1 MGISQHIQTEQPM
14 DNDAAVAYQI
24 EAHDGRYR
32 LLDAGGYV
40 VLECGD
46 EASARHYA
54 ELMNKALRS
63 GFRAG
68 YRAGKQAGNS

>member
-1 MGISQHIQTEQPM
+1 M
-14 DNDAAVAYQI
+14 DSDEVVYRI

-32 LLDAGGYV
+32 LVDAEGYSL
-40 VLECGD
+40 LECQD

-54 ELMNKALRS
+54 ELMNKAWRS

-68 YRAGKQAGNS
+68 YRTGKQAGSGKSLQ

>member
-1 MGISQHIQTEQPM
+1 MA
-14 DNDAAVAYQI
+14 DDATLSYQI

-40 VLECGD
+40 VLECAD

-54 ELMNKALRS
+54 ELMNKAWRG

-68 YRAGKQAGNS
+68 YRTAKQAVNGS